1 MTDNLFEAQTITDN
15 VHRII
20 GPGQVYAYLI
30 IGSEKALLLDTMC
43 GIGDLKHFVE
53 EFTDLPLY
61 VANTHSHHDHCGGN
75 FQFEKVFIH
84 PADKEQMI
92 HLPYQA
98 RIDYVRGE
106 EERRGIPCRWNE
118 QDVICGNQIE
128 TVDLHEGFTF
138 DLGDCTIEVVE
149 APGHTYGS
157 ICFLDR
163 KRRLMFGG
171 DACNCNTIL
180 APSSVCVPT
189 TIEEYKESMQHL
201 YTYIDEFD
209 RFLICHG
216 EWDLD
221 KRCISE
227 MIELCDEIMEGKDD
241 AVPGEFLGHS
251 VIIAKQRDEEMNR
264 YDGKIANILYAKDHI
279 FKKKN

>member
-1 MTDNLFEAQTITDN
+1 MTDNLFEAQSITDN

-106 EERRGIPCRWNE
+106 EE
-118 QDVICGNQIE
+118 
-128 TVDLHEGFTF
+128 
-138 DLGDCTIEVVE
+138 
-149 APGHTYGS
+149 
-157 ICFLDR
+157 
-163 KRRLMFGG
+163 
-171 DACNCNTIL
+171 
-180 APSSVCVPT
+180 
-189 TIEEYKESMQHL
+189 
-201 YTYIDEFD
+201 
-209 RFLICHG
+209 
-216 EWDLD
+216 
-221 KRCISE
+221 
-227 MIELCDEIMEGKDD
+227 
-241 AVPGEFLGHS
+241 
-251 VIIAKQRDEEMNR
+251 
-264 YDGKIANILYAKDHI
+264 
-279 FKKKN
+279 